1 MCGAERCAQRGPL
14 AYERFLAA
22 RGLIGIDPAPR
33 LTPYVLEWLFAEH
46 RRAATSSSRGAR
58 DNIRIANAML
68 GQLVRSGDRG
78 VLTILEAEL
87 PAARPGT
94 ADLLRAM
101 AVAKPPPD
109 RFVQTLVA
117 QARRAPTSSQPPT
130 R

>member
-1 MCGAERCAQRGPL
+1 
-14 AYERFLAA
+14 
-22 RGLIGIDPAPR
+22 
-33 LTPYVLEWLFAEH
+33 
-46 RRAATSSSRGAR
+46 
-58 DNIRIANAML
+58 
-68 GQLVRSGDRG
+68 